1 MLKSKTMDYRKYD
14 YWFLGLG
21 CVCLLTFLA
30 IVFLCPKDNNAD
42 ATPTQV
48 MDKKMLKED
57 LDDLS
62 QKLDTIR
69 QELLKQEESEK
80 RSTR

>member
-1 MLKSKTMDYRKYD
+1 MDYYRKYD
-14 YWFLGLG
+14 FYFIALG

-42 ATPTQV
+42 TTPAQV

-69 QELLKQEESEK
+69 QELLKQEENEK
-80 RSTR
+80 RSAR

>member
-1 MLKSKTMDYRKYD
+1 MDYYRKYD
-14 YWFLGLG
+14 FYFIALG

-42 ATPTQV
+42 TTPAQV
-48 MDKKMLKED
+48 MDKKTVNEN
-57 LDDLS
+57 LDDIS

-69 QELLKQEESEK
+69 QELLKQEENEK

>member
-1 MLKSKTMDYRKYD
+1 MDYYRKYD
-14 YWFLGLG
+14 YQFLGLG

-42 ATPTQV
+42 TTPAQV

-69 QELLKQEESEK
+69 QELLKQEGNEK

>member
-1 MLKSKTMDYRKYD
+1 MDYYRKYD

-21 CVCLLTFLA
+21 CVCLLTFLV

-42 ATPTQV
+42 TTPAQV

-69 QELLKQEESEK
+69 QELLKQEENEK

>member
-1 MLKSKTMDYRKYD
+1 MDYYRKYD

-30 IVFLCPKDNNAD
+30 VVFLCPKDNNAD
-42 ATPTQV
+42 TTPAQV
-48 MDKKMLKED
+48 MDKKTVNKN
-57 LDDLS
+57 LDDIS
-62 QKLDTIR
+62 QKLVTIR
-69 QELLKQEESEK
+69 QELLKQEENEK

>member
-1 MLKSKTMDYRKYD
+1 MDYYRKYD
-14 YWFLGLG
+14 FYFIALG

-30 IVFLCPKDNNAD
+30 IVFLCPKNNNAD
-42 ATPTQV
+42 TTPAQV

-69 QELLKQEESEK
+69 QELLKQEENKK

>member
-1 MLKSKTMDYRKYD
+1 MDYYRKYD

-30 IVFLCPKDNNAD
+30 IVFLCPKDNNANT
-42 ATPTQV
+42 TPTQV
-48 MDKKMLKED
+48 MDKKTVNEN

-69 QELLKQEESEK
+69 QELLKQEENEK
-80 RSTR
+80 GGTR